1 MGSAVRLAHPLNR
14 ENRVTDVG
22 KMSLRMS
29 KTCADTLLDRISGA
43 ENLPSVPAV
52 AIQVLRLIRQEEVA
66 VTQIAATIERDPALS
81 ANILKVVNSPLF
93 GMPNHVGSLPQAMVV
108 LGLRTLKVM
117 VLSFS
122 MVSEFGRNFAEGFDQ
137 ELFWRRSVT
146 MAVSSRLL
154 ADKCDPA
161 VRDEA
166 FIGGLLADL
175 GILAASL
182 VAGEEYKQVLETYRR
197 ETRRLHD
204 IESELMGV
212 AHPEITAS
220 LLRKWKLPEELG
232 AAALHHHDQEPPPL
246 DQDGH
251 CLTCLVW
258 AAARISDLFCHDIPA
273 SELESIKSKIVGALA
288 DVTQSKNVSITI
300 TGIEEIL
307 DQVDREVCE
316 TADHIS
322 LDIGT
327 TISHQ
332 ELRMAAMAQLADLS
346 VSAELD
352 LAAASRKAEKA
363 EARIERLSSEK
374 RVLAK
379 DVITDELTQL
389 ANRKAFNEEIE
400 SAVADSTESG
410 RPLGLIMLDLDHFKK
425 FNDKYGHLFGD
436 EVLKVVGRS
445 LAKVGS
451 ETRLVARYG
460 GEEFAVICRNSTLKE
475 LAGAAEAIRS
485 DIANIELSY
494 GTKMVHIT
502 ASLGVALTDP
512 AKERIA
518 VDQLIDKADQCLLG
532 AKQAGRNRVVTAT

>member
-1 MGSAVRLAHPLNR
+1 
-14 ENRVTDVG
+14 
-22 KMSLRMS
+22 MS
-29 KTCADTLLDRISGA
+29 KTCADTLLDRISNA

-52 AIQVLRLIRQEEVA
+52 AVQVLSLIRQEEVA
-66 VTQIAATIERDPALS
+66 ITEIAATIERDPALT
-81 ANILKVVNSPLF
+81 ANILKVVNSALF

-182 VAGEEYKQVLETYRR
+182 AGGEEYKQVLATYGRG
-197 ETRRLHD
+197 TRRLHD

-232 AAALHHHDQEPPPL
+232 TAALHHHDEEPPPL
-246 DQDGH
+246 DEDGH

-258 AAARISDLFCHDIPA
+258 AAARISDLFCKDIPA
-273 SELESIKSKIVGALA
+273 NELDSIKSRIVRALT
-288 DVTQSKNVSITI
+288 DVTQSKNVSVTI
-300 TGIEEIL
+300 TSIEEIL

-316 TADHIS
+316 TAKQIS

-327 TISHQ
+327 TVSYE
-332 ELRMAAMAQLADLS
+332 ELRTAAMAQLADLS
-346 VSAELD
+346 MSAELD

-363 EARIERLSSEK
+363 EARIETLSSEK

-389 ANRKAFNEEIE
+389 ANRKAFNDEIE
-400 SAVADSTESG
+400 GAVADSTQSG
-410 RPLGLIMLDLDHFKK
+410 RPLGLIMLDLDHFKQ

-445 LAKVGS
+445 LAKAGS
-451 ETRLVARYG
+451 ESRLVARYG
-460 GEEFAVICRNSTLKE
+460 GEEFAVVCRNAALDDLT
-475 LAGAAEAIRS
+475 AAAEIIRK

-494 GTKMVHIT
+494 GTKIIQIT
-502 ASLGVALTDP
+502 ASLGVAVVDP
-512 AKERIA
+512 AKEEMG
-518 VDQLIDKADQCLLG
+518 VDELIDQADQCLLS
-532 AKQAGRNRVVTAT
+532 AKRAGRNCVISTT